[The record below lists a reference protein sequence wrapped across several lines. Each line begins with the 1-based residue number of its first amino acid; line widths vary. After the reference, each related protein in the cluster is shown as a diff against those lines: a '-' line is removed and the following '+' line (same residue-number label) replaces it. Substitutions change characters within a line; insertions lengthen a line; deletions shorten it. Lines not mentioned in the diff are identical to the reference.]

1 MLGHVFSQIE
11 KGGTSTNLKNK
22 NKNKKLK
29 LKLKKNWTLCNWLS
43 SSIPNRDEKNAVI
56 ETTWSLLN
64 TSQ

>member
-29 LKLKKNWTLCNWLS
+29 LKLKIKLDKTD
-43 SSIPNRDEKNAVI
+43 SIRFHSRKTIKEYSDVKSRKQAI
-56 ETTWSLLN
+56 S
-64 TSQ
+64 